1 MYGSPRGLNEGG
13 SIVSMP
19 QRQVRMVPTAK
30 VREWLVWFG
39 ARSTQDPKNTENRR
53 LSNRLYDF
61 CQRAGAPGS
70 ILVARGTAAA
80 TTAEVGGDG
89 TGFDWTK
96 GEIAFAPR
104 PGFGPKAIER
114 LITRVVAVTGIRE

>member
-1 MYGSPRGLNEGG
+1 MSHPH
-13 SIVSMP
+13 
-19 QRQVRMVPTAK
+19 RQTRTVPTAK
-30 VREWLVWFG
+30 VREWLAWFG
-39 ARSTQDPKNTENRR
+39 ERSTQDPNNTENRR

-70 ILVARGTAAA
+70 TLAARGTSAP
-80 TTAEVGGDG
+80 TTAPGGGDG
-89 TGFDWTK
+89 PGFDWAK

-104 PGFGPKAIER
+104 PGFGPKMIDR

>member
-1 MYGSPRGLNEGG
+1 M
-13 SIVSMP
+13 SMP
-19 QRQVRMVPTAK
+19 HRQVRTVPTAK

-70 ILVARGTAAA
+70 ILMARGTSAA

-89 TGFDWTK
+89 AGFDWAR

-104 PGFGPKAIER
+104 PGFGPKTIER

>member
-1 MYGSPRGLNEGG
+1 MTQSD
-13 SIVSMP
+13 
-19 QRQVRMVPTAK
+19 RQTRTVPTAK

-39 ARSTQDPKNTENRR
+39 ERATQDPTNTENRK

-70 ILVARGTAAA
+70 TLVARGTSAA
-80 TTAEVGGDG
+80 TISEGGKDLP
-89 TGFDWTK
+89 GFDWTS

-104 PGFGPKAIER
+104 PGFGRKTIDR

>member
-1 MYGSPRGLNEGG
+1 MTQA
-13 SIVSMP
+13 
-19 QRQVRMVPTAK
+19 QRPIRTVPTAK

-39 ARSTQDPKNTENRR
+39 ERSTQDPKNTENRK

-70 ILVARGTAAA
+70 TIVARGT
-80 TTAEVGGDG
+80 TAVDGGGDLPRI
-89 TGFDWTK
+89 DWAR

-104 PGFGPKAIER
+104 PGFGPKTIDR

>member
-1 MYGSPRGLNEGG
+1 
-13 SIVSMP
+13 
-19 QRQVRMVPTAK
+19 MVPTAK

-39 ARSTQDPKNTENRR
+39 ERSTQDPKNTENRK
-53 LSNRLYDF
+53 LSNRLYDV

-70 ILVARGTAAA
+70 TIVARGTSAA
-80 TTAEVGGDG
+80 TNSEGPGGPP
-89 TGFDWTK
+89 GFDWTR

-104 PGFGPKAIER
+104 PGFGPKTIDR

>member
-1 MYGSPRGLNEGG
+1 MTHPNRET
-13 SIVSMP
+13 
-19 QRQVRMVPTAK
+19 RTVPTAK

-39 ARSTQDPKNTENRR
+39 ERSTQDPTNTEIRR

-70 ILVARGTAAA
+70 TLVARGTSAA
-80 TTAEVGGDG
+80 TIAEGMGGVP
-89 TGFDWTK
+89 GFEWTR
-96 GEIAFAPR
+96 GELPFAPR
-104 PGFGPKAIER
+104 PGFGSKSIER